1 MNAQTLAGRMPA
13 LPGKLPILPRAQ
25 YNSRSVAVFAVWRI
39 NLYSARRPA
48 AKKLEHSRYSK
59 LSVYVN
65 LVRLDLKEI
74 FLMNNARTFLK
85 RRRSLWLATL
95 AISFLTFPAFYR
107 TQAQNSEPNEAS
119 LVIRS
124 DQPGGIINRNIQ
136 GQFAEHLGRLIY
148 EGLWVGED
156 SPIPNTRGIRND
168 VVAALKELR
177 IPVLRWPGGCFA
189 DEYHW
194 RDGIGPRDER
204 PRRPNASW
212 GGVDTNAFGT
222 HEFMDLCEM
231 LGAEPYINGN
241 LGSGTPQEMMEW
253 IEYMTSDS
261 DSTLAR
267 LRRQNGRDKPW
278 KVPYFAVGNESWGCG
293 GEMRP
298 EYYADEYRRYATFIK
313 NHSGNRIQKLAVGS
327 HDDNYTWTEVLM
339 SRAAKYMHGLSLH
352 YYTLPTGNW
361 SRKGSATE
369 FVEKDWHATLV
380 RTLRMDEFIQKHS
393 AIMDKYDPQK
403 RVGLLVDEWGT
414 WYDSEPGKNL
424 GALYQQNTLRDA
436 VVAAINLN
444 IFNKH
449 SDRVQMANIAQ
460 MVNVL
465 QAMVLTDK
473 EKMVLTPTYH
483 AFKMYKVHQGA
494 TLIPTDLSAPQY
506 EMDQASAPSV
516 SVSAS
521 RDKDGKLH
529 LSLVNLDPN
538 RSAEITT
545 KVTGSTIRNI
555 AGEVLTASA
564 MNARNTFDRPNAIK
578 PTPFIGYK
586 IQDSQLILSIPPKSV
601 VVLELQ

>member
-1 MNAQTLAGRMPA
+1 MNNQR
-13 LPGKLPILPRAQ
+13 
-25 YNSRSVAVFAVWRI
+25 
-39 NLYSARRPA
+39 
-48 AKKLEHSRYSK
+48 
-59 LSVYVN
+59 
-65 LVRLDLKEI
+65 I
-74 FLMNNARTFLK
+74 FLKCGRALGYTAF
-85 RRRSLWLATL
+85 S
-95 AISFLTFPAFYR
+95 IGFLTAPAFYR
-107 TQAQNSEPNEAS
+107 AQAKISEPNKAT

-124 DQPGGIINRNIQ
+124 DQPKGIINRNIQ

-148 EGLWVGED
+148 EGLWVGEG
-156 SPIPNTRGIRND
+156 SPIQNTRGLRND
-168 VVAALKELR
+168 VVGALKELR

-194 RDGIGPRDER
+194 RDGIGPRDKR
-204 PRRPNASW
+204 PMRPNASW
-212 GGVDTNAFGT
+212 GGQDTNAFGT

-261 DSTLAR
+261 ESTLAR

-278 KVPYFAVGNESWGCG
+278 KVPYFAAGNESWGCG

-313 NHSGNRIQKLAVGS
+313 DYSGNHIQKLAVGS
-327 HDDNYTWTEVLM
+327 HDDYYTWTEVLM
-339 SRAAKYMHGLSLH
+339 AQAARQMQGLSLH
-352 YYTLPTGNW
+352 YYTLPTSNW
-361 SRKGSATE
+361 QRKGSATQFE
-369 FVEKDWHATLV
+369 EKEWHATIV
-380 RTLRMDEFIQKHS
+380 RTLRIDEFIEKHS

-403 RVGLLVDEWGT
+403 RVGLMVDEWGT
-414 WYDSEPGKNL
+414 WYDPEPGKNM

-473 EKMVLTPTYH
+473 EKMVLTPTYYV
-483 AFKMYKVHQGA
+483 FKMYKVHQGA
-494 TLIPTDLSAPQY
+494 TLIPSDLSAPEY
-506 EMDQASAPSV
+506 KVDQASVPSV
-516 SVSAS
+516 SASAS
-521 RDKDGKLH
+521 RDKDGRLH
-529 LSLVNLDPN
+529 LSIVNLDPN

-545 KVTGSTIRNI
+545 KVAGSTVRDIT
-555 AGEVLTASA
+555 GEVLTASMMNA
-564 MNARNTFDRPNAIK
+564 MNTFENPNAVK
-578 PTPFIGYK
+578 PTPFSSYK
-586 IQDSQLILSIPPKSV
+586 IQDSQVILRIPPKSV
-601 VVLELQ
+601 VVLELH

>member
-1 MNAQTLAGRMPA
+1 MY
-13 LPGKLPILPRAQ
+13 RA
-25 YNSRSVAVFAVWRI
+25 
-39 NLYSARRPA
+39 
-48 AKKLEHSRYSK
+48 H
-59 LSVYVN
+59 
-65 LVRLDLKEI
+65 
-74 FLMNNARTFLK
+74 
-85 RRRSLWLATL
+85 
-95 AISFLTFPAFYR
+95 
-107 TQAQNSEPNEAS
+107 AQNSEPNKAS
-119 LVIRS
+119 LVIRA
-124 DQPGGIINRNIQ
+124 DQPKGIINRNLQ

-148 EGLWVGED
+148 EGLWVGAD
-156 SPIPNTRGIRND
+156 SPIPNTRGLRND

-194 RDGIGPRDER
+194 RDGIGPRDQR

-241 LGSGTPQEMMEW
+241 LGSGSPQEMMEW
-253 IEYMTSDS
+253 IEYMTSDA
-261 DSTLAR
+261 DSSLAR

-313 NHSGNRIQKLAVGS
+313 NYSGNRIQKLAVGS
-327 HDDNYTWTEVLM
+327 YDDNYAWTEVLM
-339 SRAAKYMHGLSLH
+339 AQAAKYMQGLSLH

-369 FVEKDWHATLV
+369 FGEKEWHATLV
-380 RTLRMDEFIQKHS
+380 RTLRIDELIQKHS

-414 WYDSEPGKNL
+414 WYDPEPGKNL

-436 VVAAINLN
+436 VVAGINLN
-444 IFNKH
+444 IFNNH

-473 EKMVLTPTYH
+473 EKMVLTPTYYV
-483 AFKMYKVHQGA
+483 FKMYKVHQDA
-494 TLIPTDLSAPQY
+494 TLIPLELSAPEY
-506 EMDQASAPSV
+506 KLEQASVPSM
-516 SVSAS
+516 SASAS

-529 LSLVNLDPN
+529 LSIVNLDAN
-538 RSAEITT
+538 RSAEITA
-545 KVTGSTIRNI
+545 KVTGATIKNL
-555 AGEVLTASA
+555 AGEVLSASL
-564 MNARNTFDRPNAIK
+564 MNAMNTFDKPNAIK
-578 PTPFIGYK
+578 PSPFSGYK
-586 IQDSQLILSIPPKSV
+586 IQDSQVILSIPPKSV
-601 VVLELQ
+601 VVLELR